1 MFSRNIAKLPH
12 FDVPCLEVWNLID
25 PIFKLPWYL
34 TCASIDRLI
43 FETILSMAF
52 YGKVLN
58 HDTIPM
64 THRKFL
70 DVFTIFHCLCA
81 PTDLLLKRL
90 SKLLKKHTFSP
101 HFFATKLTSLFSK
114 LSVSPLPV
122 SGANSGDN
130 NNRRN
135 SICNGYAGAR
145 PRSSSFRFR
154 RPSGSGLD
162 EDAAGVQLRRRLEN
176 EAVCQNFTF
185 FALFLPWTEVC
196 RPDRDFSSFTLVS
209 FFQDCWDLNFAWF

>member
-1 MFSRNIAKLPH
+1 MH
-12 FDVPCLEVWNLID
+12 Q
-25 PIFKLPWYL
+25 
-34 TCASIDRLI
+34 SIDWFLKQSFRWPFMAKCWIMTQYQWLI
-43 FETILSMAF
+43 VNSLMSLQFFIVFVPQPIYCKNGYLS
-52 YGKVLN
+52 YWK
-58 HDTIPM
+58 T
-64 THRKFL
+64 TH
-70 DVFTIFHCLCA
+70 IF
-81 PTDLLLKRL
+81 
-90 SKLLKKHTFSP
+90 SSI
-101 HFFATKLTSLFSK
+101 FFAAKLTSLFSK

-176 EAVCQNFTF
+176 EAVCQKFHF
-185 FALFLPWTEVC
+185 FALFLPWTKVC
-196 RPDRDFSSFTLVS
+196 RPYRDFSSFTI
-209 FFQDCWDLNFAWF
+209 

>member
-1 MFSRNIAKLPH
+1 
-12 FDVPCLEVWNLID
+12 
-25 PIFKLPWYL
+25 
-34 TCASIDRLI
+34 
-43 FETILSMAF
+43 MAF

-81 PTDLLLKRL
+81 PTDLLQKRL
-90 SKLLKKHTFSP
+90 SKLLKNTHIFSSI
-101 HFFATKLTSLFSK
+101 FFAAKLTSLFSK

-209 FFQDCWDLNFAWF
+209 FFQDCWDLSFAWFYCNFVHFFFQTSW

>member
-1 MFSRNIAKLPH
+1 MAKCWIMTQYQWLIVNSLMSLQFFIVFVPQPIYCKNGYLSYWKNTHIFS
-12 FDVPCLEVWNLID
+12 
-25 PIFKLPWYL
+25 
-34 TCASIDRLI
+34 SI
-43 FETILSMAF
+43 
-52 YGKVLN
+52 
-58 HDTIPM
+58 
-64 THRKFL
+64 
-70 DVFTIFHCLCA
+70 
-81 PTDLLLKRL
+81 
-90 SKLLKKHTFSP
+90 
-101 HFFATKLTSLFSK
+101 FFAAKLTSLFSK

-176 EAVCQNFTF
+176 ETVCQNFTF
-185 FALFLPWTEVC
+185 FCSLSTVNRSLQARSGLFIFH
-196 RPDRDFSSFTLVS
+196 FSFLFSRLWKFKMYLK
-209 FFQDCWDLNFAWF
+209 LL